1 LSIKNIPLLIISSSL
16 FLIGSFISVATAQT
30 DVDKGAAQGWEVEAT
45 EPAQDSNSLDSVP
58 QAAADIELKT
68 VGQTELKTVPET
80 QLKAVEKTQLK
91 AVEQTELKAVPE
103 TELKTISEP
112 KVARNRENE
121 LIVIEN
127 TTGQA
132 ARPTLNIDPQL
143 RADLDAQY
151 KRVEKNRE
159 TADAFSESLGED
171 YLSYGLLLKQAGRL
185 DEARDVLIDAAHIS
199 KINNGLNAPEQRPYL
214 AALFDIHMLQ
224 DNTEAANKTIQRIIW
239 LESENPKVRDDLTY
253 PLALRMG
260 NRYLDQFLYKPV
272 AGKDSLESLSQA
284 DLYFNYVLRQYGSI
298 PITEIKLPYGE
309 LALVNFWR
317 SKVADAASAPANLP
331 TFSGRGT
338 RLGQFPTTRNTT
350 FANVV
355 APSGGVFFSRA
366 EFYLKRYLARARSEG
381 TPQMVAKAMLN
392 LGDINLMFERRLIAS
407 EYYKRAW
414 AEALKLA
421 PGDPFLKTF
430 DQPVAL
436 PDFEYALGRKHVVRG
451 NQALLV
457 PMKFK
462 VDQFGRVGDVQPI
475 EKGNKNFPYFS
486 KAKKAVRKTVYRP
499 IIRDGKL
506 VATGL
511 VSDDVL
517 VQIKDIVEN
526 PDVVSPDVIAPESSN
541 EVPLETSANEIDE
554 AATTVQE
561 PST

>member
-1 LSIKNIPLLIISSSL
+1 MKNLSFKINTRSVYKVLSIKNIPLMIISSSL

-30 DVDKGAAQGWEVEAT
+30 DVEKGAAEGWEVEAT
-45 EPAQDSNSLDSVP
+45 EPLKDSISLDSVS
-58 QAAADIELKT
+58 QATPD
-68 VGQTELKTVPET
+68 TELKT
-80 QLKAVEKTQLK
+80 
-91 AVEQTELKAVPE
+91 VEQTELKAVQTE
-103 TELKTISEP
+103 TEPT
-112 KVARNRENE
+112 VARNRENE
-121 LIVIEN
+121 LTVIEN
-127 TTGQA
+127 TASQGS
-132 ARPTLNIDPQL
+132 RPTLNIDPQL

-171 YLSYGLLLKQAGRL
+171 YLSYGLLLKRAGRL

-214 AALFDIHMLQ
+214 AALFDLHMLQ
-224 DNTEAANKTIQRIIW
+224 DNTEAANKAIQRIIW
-239 LESENPKVRDDLTY
+239 LESQNPDVRDDLTY

-260 NRYLDQFLYKPV
+260 GRYLDQFLYKPI
-272 AGKDSLESLSQA
+272 AGSESLENLSQA
-284 DLYFNYVLRQYGSI
+284 DLYFNYVLRQYGGN

-317 SKVADAASAPANLP
+317 SKVAAASSAPANLP

-338 RLGQFPTTRNTT
+338 RLGQFPTTRNST

-366 EFYLKRYLARARSEG
+366 EFYLKRYLARTRSEG
-381 TPQMVAKAMLN
+381 TPQMVVKALLN
-392 LGDINLMFERRLIAS
+392 LGDINLMLERRLVAS
-407 EYYKRAW
+407 EYYKLAW
-414 AEALKLA
+414 TEALKLA
-421 PGDPFLKTF
+421 PDDPFLQTF

-436 PDFEYALGRKHVVRG
+436 PDFEYALARKHVVQG

-475 EKGNKNFPYFS
+475 EEGNKNFPYFS
-486 KAKKAVRKTVYRP
+486 KAKRTVRRTVYRP
-499 IIRDGKL
+499 IIKDGNL

-511 VSDDVL
+511 VSDNVL
-517 VQIKDIVEN
+517 VQLDDDVEN
-526 PDVVSPDVIAPESSN
+526 PDVVAPDVIAPEPSN
-541 EVPLETSANEIDE
+541 DVPLKTSANEIDE
-554 AATTVQE
+554 AATTIQE